1 MFRST
6 IKIINDLFY
15 LFSNK
20 STIFNIISYLKTK
33 FLFIFFLKKIKF
45 VTSSDLN
52 ILKNINYTQDWFS
65 QKIKY
70 LNLFFILEHENLK
83 KHKSIVFME
92 IGCWEGMSSFYFN
105 HKLNPEKLI
114 LIDNFM
120 GSDETYTVKREKKLI
135 SMAEAKNNFL
145 VNIKNFK
152 EKSEYFECSSKFFFE
167 NLSYHDSNFLKPNI
181 VHIDGSH
188 FYDDVYNDC
197 IKSFNILCKNG
208 YLIIDDYLWYFY
220 ENKKNPI
227 NAINK
232 FLDEYKDSIRI
243 VLVYHQIIIQKK

>member
-1 MFRST
+1 MINST
-6 IKIINDLFY
+6 YKILKDIFY

-20 STIFNIISYLKTK
+20 TKIINVIFYLKTK
-33 FLFIFFLKKIKF
+33 FLLLFFLKKINF

-70 LNLFFILEHENLK
+70 LNLFLILEDENLK
-83 KHKSIVFME
+83 KNKSIIFLE

-120 GSDETYTVKREKKLI
+120 GSDETYTVKREKVLI
-135 SMAEAKNNFL
+135 SLTEAKNNFFA
-145 VNIKNFK
+145 NINSFK
-152 EKSEYFECSSKFFFE
+152 EKSEFFECSSKFFFE

-197 IKSFNILCKNG
+197 IKSFNILSKDG
-208 YLIIDDYLWYFY
+208 YLIIDDYLWDFY
-220 ENKKNPI
+220 KNKKNPI

-232 FLDEYKDSIRI
+232 FLDEYKKNIRLI
-243 VLVYHQIIIQKK
+243 MVYHQIIIQKI